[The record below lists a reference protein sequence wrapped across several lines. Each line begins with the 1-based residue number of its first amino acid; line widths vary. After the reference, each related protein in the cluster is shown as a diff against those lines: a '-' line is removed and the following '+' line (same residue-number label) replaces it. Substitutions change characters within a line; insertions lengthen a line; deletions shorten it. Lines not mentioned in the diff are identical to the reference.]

1 VTDEKNSSQPSP
13 DLSLA
18 RPEAH
23 SPDMPL
29 VTVIGD
35 GQLARMMQQAGIELG
50 LTVRL
55 LAGSGAA
62 SAAQATADVWL
73 GQYTEQDVVR
83 EISQGADAVTFD
95 HEHVPN
101 AYLEELIAD
110 GINVQPQP
118 SALINAQDK
127 LVMRKRMREI
137 GAPVP
142 PFLDIT
148 TVDDATGFY
157 DATDGEVCLKARRGG
172 YDGKGVWFPSSR
184 EETASL
190 AAELLEQDVPL
201 MAEKKVQLVRELSAM
216 VARTPSGV
224 VESWPVVESVQADG
238 ICYLAVAP
246 APVPTEG
253 QRRIVEQAGQLARQ
267 VATDLGVTGVLAVEL
282 FETVDEAGQ
291 PEIIVNELAM
301 RPHNTGHWT
310 QDGCVTSQFE
320 QHLRAVLDRPLGST
334 TPTAATTV
342 MANVLGN
349 DTADPET
356 PMPERMDEV
365 WRRFP
370 TAKIHLYGKDWRPRR
385 KIGHVNMSLP
395 LGTEA
400 TEGPDGTIE
409 ALRRDARLA
418 SDFLVSA
425 RWTDN
430 WNG

>member
-1 VTDEKNSSQPSP
+1 MTDEKNSSENSTRP
-13 DLSLA
+13 DRSLA

-23 SPDMPL
+23 APDMPL

-55 LAGSGAA
+55 LAGSGGS

-73 GQYTEQDVVR
+73 GEYTEEQVVR
-83 EISQGADAVTFD
+83 EISSGADAVTFD

-101 AYLEELIAD
+101 DYLEALIAE
-110 GINVQPQP
+110 GVNVQPQP

-127 LVMRKRMREI
+127 LVMRKKMREI

-142 PFLDIT
+142 PFLEIT
-148 TVDDATGFY
+148 SVDDATGFF
-157 DATDGEVCLKARRGG
+157 DATDGAVCLKARRGG
-172 YDGKGVWFPSSR
+172 YDGKGVWFPDTR
-184 EETASL
+184 EETATL
-190 AAELLEQDVPL
+190 VADLLEQGVPL
-201 MAEKKVQLVRELSAM
+201 MAEQKVRLVRELSAM
-216 VARTPSGV
+216 VARTPSGE
-224 VESWPVVESVQADG
+224 VEAWPVVESVQADG

-246 APVPTEG
+246 APVATEG
-253 QRRIVEQAGQLARQ
+253 QRRIVEKAGLLARQ
-267 VATDLGVTGVLAVEL
+267 VAADLGVTGVLAVEL
-282 FETVDEAGQ
+282 FETQDEAGQ

-320 QHLRAVLDRPLGST
+320 QHLRAVLDRPLGSSA
-334 TPTAATTV
+334 PTASTTV
-342 MANVLGN
+342 MANVLG
-349 DTADPET
+349 DDASDPEM
-356 PMPERMDEV
+356 PMPQRMDEV

-395 LGTEA
+395 LGVDA
-400 TEGPDGTIE
+400 TEEAVE

-418 SDFLVSA
+418 SDFLVGA
-425 RWTDN
+425 RWTDG
-430 WNG
+430 WSA

>member
-1 VTDEKNSSQPSP
+1 
-13 DLSLA
+13 
-18 RPEAH
+18 
-23 SPDMPL
+23 MPL

-55 LAGSGAA
+55 LAGSTGA

-73 GQYTEQDVVR
+73 GSYTDEGVVR
-83 EISQGADAVTFD
+83 GVATGADAVTFD

-101 AYLEELIAD
+101 DYLEALIAE
-110 GINVQPQP
+110 GVNVQPQP
-118 SALINAQDK
+118 AALINAQDK
-127 LVMRKRMREI
+127 LVMRRRMREI

-142 PFLDIT
+142 PFMA
-148 TVDDATGFY
+148 VESVEDAAGFW
-157 DATDGEVCLKARRGG
+157 DATDGAVCLKARRGG
-172 YDGKGVWFPSSR
+172 YDGKGVWFPATR
-184 EETASL
+184 DDLFSL
-190 AAELLEQDVPL
+190 VADLLAEGVPL
-201 MAEKKVQLVRELSAM
+201 MAEKKVRLVRELSAM
-216 VARTPSGV
+216 VARTPSGEV
-224 VESWPVVESVQADG
+224 ASWPVVESVQADG

-246 APVPTEG
+246 APAESEG
-253 QRRIVEQAGQLARQ
+253 RRRVVDQAYSLARQ
-267 VATDLGVTGVLAVEL
+267 VADELGVTGVLAVEL

-334 TPTAATTV
+334 APVSATTV
-342 MANVLGN
+342 MANVLG
-349 DTADPET
+349 DDSADPEM
-356 PMPERMDEV
+356 PMSRRMDEV

-395 LGTEA
+395 LGVEA
-400 TEGPDGTIE
+400 TAENVD

-418 SDFLVSA
+418 SDFLVTA
-425 RWTDN
+425 RWTDA
-430 WNG
+430 

>member
-1 VTDEKNSSQPSP
+1 MTDAQNSPENSP
-13 DLSLA
+13 RPDRSLA

-73 GQYTEQDVVR
+73 GEYTDEDVVR
-83 EISQGADAVTFD
+83 EISRDADAVTFD

-101 AYLEELIAD
+101 AYLEDLI
-110 GINVQPQP
+110 GSGVNVHPQP

-142 PFLDIT
+142 PFLAIESVEDA
-148 TVDDATGFY
+148 VGFWDATSG
-157 DATDGEVCLKARRGG
+157 AVCLKARRGG
-172 YDGKGVWFPSSR
+172 YDGKGVWFPGSR
-184 EETASL
+184 DGTESL
-190 AAELLEQDVPL
+190 VAELLGQGVPL

-216 VARTPSGV
+216 VARTPSGDIA
-224 VESWPVVESVQADG
+224 SWPVVESVQERG

-246 APVPTEG
+246 APVASAG
-253 QRRIVEQAGQLARQ
+253 QARVVEQAHGLACQ
-267 VATDLGVTGVLAVEL
+267 VASDLGVTGVLAVEL

-334 TPTAATTV
+334 APLSATTV
-342 MANVLGN
+342 MANVLG
-349 DTADPET
+349 DDHADPSV
-356 PMPERMDEV
+356 PMCDRMDEV

-395 LGTEA
+395 LGVEPTP
-400 TEGPDGTIE
+400 GNVE
-409 ALRRDARLA
+409 ALRRDAGLA
-418 SDFLVSA
+418 SDFLVTA
-425 RWTDN
+425 TWTDR
-430 WNG
+430 

>member
-1 VTDEKNSSQPSP
+1 
-13 DLSLA
+13 
-18 RPEAH
+18 
-23 SPDMPL
+23 MPL

-55 LAGSGAA
+55 LAGSTGA

-73 GQYTEQDVVR
+73 GEYTDESVVR
-83 EISQGADAVTFD
+83 EVSAGADAVTFD

-101 AYLEELIAD
+101 DYLEGLIAD
-110 GINVQPQP
+110 GVNVQPQP

-142 PFLDIT
+142 PFLAVE
-148 TVDDATGFY
+148 TVADATGFW
-157 DATDGEVCLKARRGG
+157 DATDGAVCLKARRGG
-172 YDGKGVWFPSSR
+172 YDGKGVWFPESR
-184 EETASL
+184 EDL
-190 AAELLEQDVPL
+190 AALVEDLLAEDVPL
-201 MAEKKVQLVRELSAM
+201 MAEKKVHLVRELSAM
-216 VARTPSGV
+216 VARTPSG
-224 VESWPVVESVQADG
+224 EIASWPVVESVQADG

-246 APVPTEG
+246 APAESEG
-253 QRRIVEQAGQLARQ
+253 RRRVVDQAHELARQ
-267 VATDLGVTGVLAVEL
+267 VAAELGVTGVLAVEL

-291 PEIIVNELAM
+291 PQIIVNELAM

-334 TPTAATTV
+334 AALTATTV
-342 MANVLGN
+342 MANVLGD
-349 DTADPET
+349 DTADPEM
-356 PMPERMDEV
+356 PMPRRMDEV
-365 WRRFP
+365 WRRYP
-370 TAKIHLYGKDWRPRR
+370 EAKIHLYGKDWRPRR

-395 LGTEA
+395 LGREA
-400 TEGPDGTIE
+400 TPEAVE

-418 SDFLVSA
+418 SDFLVTA
-425 RWTDN
+425 RWTDA
-430 WNG
+430 

>member
-1 VTDEKNSSQPSP
+1 
-13 DLSLA
+13 
-18 RPEAH
+18 
-23 SPDMPL
+23 MPL

-55 LAGSGAA
+55 LAGSTGA

-73 GQYTEQDVVR
+73 GAYTDEGVVR
-83 EISQGADAVTFD
+83 GVAAGADAVTFD

-101 AYLEELIAD
+101 DYLEALIAE
-110 GINVQPQP
+110 GVNVQPQP

-127 LVMRKRMREI
+127 LVMRRRMREI

-142 PFLDIT
+142 PFLA
-148 TVDDATGFY
+148 VESVEDAAGFW
-157 DATDGEVCLKARRGG
+157 DATDGAVCLKARRGG
-172 YDGKGVWFPSSR
+172 YDGKGVWFPATR
-184 EETASL
+184 DDLCALVADLL
-190 AAELLEQDVPL
+190 AEGVPL
-201 MAEKKVQLVRELSAM
+201 MAEKKVRLVRELSAM
-216 VARTPSGV
+216 VARTPSGEV
-224 VESWPVVESVQADG
+224 ASWPVVESVQADG

-246 APVPTEG
+246 APAETEG
-253 QRRIVEQAGQLARQ
+253 RRRVVDQAYSLARQ
-267 VATDLGVTGVLAVEL
+267 VADELGVTGVLAVEL

-334 TPTAATTV
+334 APVSATTV
-342 MANVLGN
+342 MANVLGD
-349 DTADPET
+349 DTADPEM
-356 PMPERMDEV
+356 PMPRRMDEV

-395 LGTEA
+395 LGVEA
-400 TEGPDGTIE
+400 TAENVD

-418 SDFLVSA
+418 SDFLVTA
-425 RWTDN
+425 RWTDA
-430 WNG
+430 